1 MTESEALDRI
11 DAYFGLSHFYETP
24 EVEFIDRMT
33 VRLTGCLHE
42 KHGFAEV
49 VETYDLS
56 CEDIVG
62 LVSVVRPQVLVGAA
76 A

>member
-11 DAYFGLSHFYETP
+11 DAYFGLGHFEELP
-24 EVEFIDRMT
+24 EVEFIDATT
-33 VRLTGCLHE
+33 VRLIGCLNE
-42 KHGFAEV
+42 AGDFAEV

-56 CEDIVG
+56 CPDVVEQ
-62 LVSVVRPQVLVGAA
+62 VSVVRPQVLVGAA